1 MNDMQAQSPTTNR
14 RILAIDILRGMT
26 VCGMILVNNPGS
38 WSHIYAPLRH
48 AQWNGLTPT
57 DLVFPFFMFI
67 MGLSMYISLGRYDYR
82 PSTAAWKKIV
92 RRTVGIYLV
101 GIFVG
106 WFSRFCRYWVGA
118 DPDVDFLTRLWEAC
132 NNFSSMRITGVLARL
147 AVCYGISSALIL
159 CLRPRQLKMLVVL
172 LLVGYGIL
180 LLTCDGYIYGP
191 ENLLGRV
198 DLAVLTDAHMYHDN
212 GIDPEGLLSTLPA
225 IAHVLIGFL
234 VGRML
239 FRKHDGVRPAPSSP
253 EFPLTELFVVGA
265 LLTFS
270 GLLLD
275 YGLPINK
282 KVWSPTFV
290 LATCGLASTL
300 LGLLIYVI
308 DIRGY
313 KRWSR
318 FFEVFGVNP
327 LFLYALS
334 GVLGILLGCIRVPM
348 GEGTMSLHGIVYSKC
363 LVPVLG
369 DTAGS
374 LAYALLFIL
383 LNWSI
388 GYILYRRHIYI
399 KL

>member
-1 MNDMQAQSPTTNR
+1 MQDLSNTSRQ

-67 MGLSMYISLGRYDYR
+67 MGLSMFISLGKYDYQ
-82 PSTAAWKKIV
+82 PSAAAWKKIV

-106 WFSRFCRYWVGA
+106 WFSRFCRYWAGA
-118 DPDVDFLTRLWEAC
+118 DPDVAFLSRLWEAC
-132 NNFSSMRITGVLARL
+132 NNWSSMRITGVLARL

-159 CLRPRQLKMLVVL
+159 WLRPRQLKWLVGL
-172 LLVGYGIL
+172 LLVGYGAL
-180 LLTCDGYIYGP
+180 LLTCDGYVYGP

-253 EFPLTELFVVGA
+253 TFPLRELFVVGA
-265 LLTFS
+265 ALTFS
-270 GLLLD
+270 GLLLH

-290 LATCGLASTL
+290 LTTCGLASSL

-308 DIRGY
+308 DIRGSR
-313 KRWSR
+313 RWSR

-334 GVLGILLGCIRVPM
+334 GVLGILLGCIRLPM
-348 GEGTMSLHGIVYSKC
+348 GDGTMSLHGIVYSKC
-363 LVPVLG
+363 LVPMLG

-374 LAYALLFIL
+374 LAYALLFVL
-383 LNWSI
+383 LNWLI

>member
-1 MNDMQAQSPTTNR
+1 
-14 RILAIDILRGMT
+14 
-26 VCGMILVNNPGS
+26 
-38 WSHIYAPLRH
+38 
-48 AQWNGLTPT
+48 
-57 DLVFPFFMFI
+57 
-67 MGLSMYISLGRYDYR
+67 
-82 PSTAAWKKIV
+82 
-92 RRTVGIYLV
+92 
-101 GIFVG
+101 
-106 WFSRFCRYWVGA
+106 
-118 DPDVDFLTRLWEAC
+118 
-132 NNFSSMRITGVLARL
+132 
-147 AVCYGISSALIL
+147 
-159 CLRPRQLKMLVVL
+159 
-172 LLVGYGIL
+172 
-180 LLTCDGYIYGP
+180 
-191 ENLLGRV
+191 
-198 DLAVLTDAHMYHDN
+198 MYHDN

-253 EFPLTELFVVGA
+253 AFPLTELFVVGA

-363 LVPVLG
+363 LVPFLG